1 MANRITGFDLP
12 GRRLGG
18 YSTQPP
24 LSSLRK
30 TALSAAEKRP
40 WLGYRI
46 GGDWL
51 IMTTLT
57 PRQAA
62 AMAAE
67 RRLQDDLWCRSQS
80 SYHAAENHV
89 KKKIILGSSKPSE
102 NPTLALDPTSRKR
115 SRDKDSSLSL
125 YSPSNPKFFDLTM
138 DTPSTSGSLSGDNRK
153 LHSEETATWQC
164 LSCTLLN
171 KVSIQ

>member
-1 MANRITGFDLP
+1 MGFKLLPISEPSQVFGDYIVLDPLDELRKECAELMANRITRFDLP

-67 RRLQDDLWCRSQS
+67 RRLQDD
-80 SYHAAENHV
+80 
-89 KKKIILGSSKPSE
+89 
-102 NPTLALDPTSRKR
+102 
-115 SRDKDSSLSL
+115 
-125 YSPSNPKFFDLTM
+125 
-138 DTPSTSGSLSGDNRK
+138 
-153 LHSEETATWQC
+153 
-164 LSCTLLN
+164 
-171 KVSIQ
+171 